1 MFLGSLGGGAHF
13 FVSCSLGSLMQIDG
27 ISSYLPCCVYVE
39 KPPNVPKPPHCCIF
53 FNERKW
59 TERFIVTRT
68 QVFDSGK
75 MPVPN
80 ILTEV
85 GHGRSYTGAA
95 SSLDLSAL
103 WAYKACT
110 GPSFK
115 KLGIWQWIK
124 HLCISDLLRSSPGF
138 FSKQAS
144 FCLIQGAQSMLQS
157 QPLHLFYAMQVGLG
171 VRLSNACC
179 P

>member
-13 FVSCSLGSLMQIDG
+13 FCFMFIVIIDADRWH
-27 ISSYLPCCVYVE
+27 IKLPPLLCLCWE
-39 KPPNVPKPPHCCIF
+39 ATKCTKKPPHCCIF

-75 MPVPN
+75 MPLPN

-115 KLGIWQWIK
+115 KLGIWQWQNI
-124 HLCISDLLRSSPGF
+124 CVFRISCVLLPASLA
-138 FSKQAS
+138 SK
-144 FCLIQGAQSMLQS
+144 
-157 QPLHLFYAMQVGLG
+157 LHVA
-171 VRLSNACC
+171 
-179 P
+179 